1 MILDPNTAPW
11 KTMNANTTKPKAD
24 VLKAECI
31 RRWRAFIQEE
41 DPAVSKECGAKEPSN
56 KYWSKEKVMQ
66 YLCDHPISAAR
77 DISFLRAEILKRKD
91 AAKDAEKEAATEK
104 RLLAEAGDKGAKK
117 YKSWTGKYPYL
128 RLIHAIVDNDDIK
141 RAFIHHND
149 VPSGRMAVE
158 NRNTKE
164 AKAANV
170 WQRVADKWND
180 VGFAPATE
188 SLPDLFRDTF
198 AVSETI
204 PHDMVV
210 SFLPPNADKAKER
223 FESMIRVL
231 KLIIPK
237 WEKSGQ
243 GDGGGHRQDDDDNPF
258 VDNDDVVDDDNDDD
272 DDDDDDDDAGEGG
285 VAKEKHKW
293 GETKGRGRY
302 SLSKR
307 QDFFQNTNSY
317 VLYMWHIIDKHDLI
331 GTSMSM
337 LSDAVGSLDGARGIP
352 SAIRKSNNNDDNDE
366 NNEDELGSIGSKSQ
380 SSKSLMSTNDAE
392 EDGLAKSI
400 RSHGEHVLQLA
411 KIKAEEMKKNRA
423 LAEAKEKRK
432 RSDAVDQQLLSL
444 RAEKRQLVIRLSL
457 IQPGTDAG
465 LERAISS
472 SIDEVQDDIR
482 KKEMQLDE
490 FNIPTPIKNNRTPE
504 EK

>member
-1 MILDPNTAPW
+1 
-11 KTMNANTTKPKAD
+11 
-24 VLKAECI
+24 
-31 RRWRAFIQEE
+31 
-41 DPAVSKECGAKEPSN
+41 
-56 KYWSKEKVMQ
+56 
-66 YLCDHPISAAR
+66 
-77 DISFLRAEILKRKD
+77 
-91 AAKDAEKEAATEK
+91 
-104 RLLAEAGDKGAKK
+104 
-117 YKSWTGKYPYL
+117 
-128 RLIHAIVDNDDIK
+128 
-141 RAFIHHND
+141 
-149 VPSGRMAVE
+149 MAVE
-158 NRNTKE
+158 NQNTPE

-180 VGFAPATE
+180 VSFAPVTE
-188 SLPDLFRDTF
+188 SVPDLFHDSF
-198 AVSETI
+198 AVSEMI
-204 PHDMVV
+204 PHDMVM

-258 VDNDDVVDDDNDDD
+258 VDNDDVVDDDDDD
-272 DDDDDDDDAGEGG
+272 DSEGG
-285 VAKEKHKW
+285 VAKEKPKW

-352 SAIRKSNNNDDNDE
+352 SAIRKGNNNDDDE
-366 NNEDELGSIGSKSQ
+366 EDELGSIGSKSQ
-380 SSKSLMSTNDAE
+380 SASKSLKSTNDAE

-400 RSHGEHVLQLA
+400 RGHGKHVLQLA

-465 LERAISS
+465 LVCAISS
-472 SIDEVQDDIR
+472 SIDEIQDDIR
-482 KKEMQLDE
+482 KKEMQLAE
-490 FNIPTPIKNNRTPE
+490 FNMPTPIKKNCTPE

>member
-1 MILDPNTAPW
+1 
-11 KTMNANTTKPKAD
+11 
-24 VLKAECI
+24 
-31 RRWRAFIQEE
+31 
-41 DPAVSKECGAKEPSN
+41 
-56 KYWSKEKVMQ
+56 
-66 YLCDHPISAAR
+66 
-77 DISFLRAEILKRKD
+77 
-91 AAKDAEKEAATEK
+91 
-104 RLLAEAGDKGAKK
+104 
-117 YKSWTGKYPYL
+117 
-128 RLIHAIVDNDDIK
+128 
-141 RAFIHHND
+141 
-149 VPSGRMAVE
+149 
-158 NRNTKE
+158 
-164 AKAANV
+164 
-170 WQRVADKWND
+170 
-180 VGFAPATE
+180 
-188 SLPDLFRDTF
+188 
-198 AVSETI
+198 
-204 PHDMVV
+204 
-210 SFLPPNADKAKER
+210 
-223 FESMIRVL
+223 VL

-243 GDGGGHRQDDDDNPF
+243 GDGGGHRQDDDDNPL
-258 VDNDDVVDDDNDDD
+258 VDNDDVVDDDDDDDDVDNDDD
-272 DDDDDDDDAGEGG
+272 DDDDDSEGG
-285 VAKEKHKW
+285 VAKERRKW

-307 QDFFQNTNSY
+307 QDFFGNTNSY

-352 SAIRKSNNNDDNDE
+352 SAIRKGNNNDDDE
-366 NNEDELGSIGSKSQ
+366 EDELGSIGSKSQ
-380 SSKSLMSTNDAE
+380 SSKSLKSTNDAE

-400 RSHGEHVLQLA
+400 RGHGEHVLQLA
-411 KIKAEEMKKNRA
+411 KIKADEMKKNRA

-444 RAEKRQLVIRLSL
+444 RAEKRQLVIRLSS